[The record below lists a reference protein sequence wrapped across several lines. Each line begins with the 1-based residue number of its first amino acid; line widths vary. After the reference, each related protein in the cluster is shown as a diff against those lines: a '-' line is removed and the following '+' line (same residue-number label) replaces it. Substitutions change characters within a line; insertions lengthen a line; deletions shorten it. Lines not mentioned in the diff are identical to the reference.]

1 MLVRQT
7 IAAAYRKP
15 FFELLA
21 QRCLGDLTLVAG
33 KPQSGETVSDFDN
46 LQSGNFVS
54 VENKFYGRGVFQRY
68 SQPGLIE
75 AINYANPD
83 IYFSESNP
91 RFADVSK
98 VGRHLKSRKIPA
110 VGWGAG
116 TADFWNK
123 PLKRLRSW
131 YRNRSLRHYDA
142 MVCYSTVAASQYQ
155 EVGFSKDQTIVLF
168 NSTMRRPETT
178 SSPQRG
184 PVVSPVKLVFIGRL
198 IDSKGIDRLVKSA
211 TIVQKRGHEL
221 IVNIVGDGPAKTS
234 LEKLAKE
241 IGAPVDF
248 LGRREGDELAEISRS
263 SDLFVLPGLGGLA
276 IQEAMAHGLPVIV
289 TEADGTEQDLVRSNG
304 WVAKKEDVDALADC
318 IEQAIS
324 DPEQLRRKGDESFRI
339 VKEEINLDLMVDRFV
354 RAANVFSGQC
364 STDA

>member
-1 MLVRQT
+1 
-7 IAAAYRKP
+7 
-15 FFELLA
+15 
-21 QRCLGDLTLVAG
+21 
-33 KPQSGETVSDFDN
+33 
-46 LQSGNFVS
+46 
-54 VENKFYGRGVFQRY
+54 
-68 SQPGLIE
+68 
-75 AINYANPD
+75 
-83 IYFSESNP
+83 
-91 RFADVSK
+91 
-98 VGRHLKSRKIPA
+98 
-110 VGWGAG
+110 
-116 TADFWNK
+116 
-123 PLKRLRSW
+123 
-131 YRNRSLRHYDA
+131 
-142 MVCYSTVAASQYQ
+142 
-155 EVGFSKDQTIVLF
+155 
-168 NSTMRRPETT
+168 
-178 SSPQRG
+178 
-184 PVVSPVKLVFIGRL
+184 
-198 IDSKGIDRLVKSA
+198 
-211 TIVQKRGHEL
+211 L